1 MFISKSKIDRF
12 IRIVDAGL
20 RSVVGT
26 QQPTVLPIDEE
37 CELTYAEAKKSA
49 QLMRVNHTGEVC
61 AQGLYEGQAL
71 VARDKNVRE
80 HLMQAA
86 AEERV
91 HLDWC
96 KTRLIE
102 LRSSTSALTP
112 FFFGASVGLGVI
124 SGLLGDRISLGFVEA
139 TEDEVCKHLDRHLN
153 TLSGSDVR
161 SHSILKKIRLDEE
174 RHQRVALQDGGIEFP
189 QVMKRAMAAM
199 SRVMTETT
207 KHF

>member
-1 MFISKSKIDRF
+1 MFFSKSKIDRL

-26 QQPTVLPIDEE
+26 EQPAVLPTEE
-37 CELTYAEAKKSA
+37 ESELTLAEARNSA

-80 HLMQAA
+80 HLLEAA
-86 AEERV
+86 MEERV

-96 KTRLIE
+96 KTRLNE
-102 LRSSTSALTP
+102 LGSSTSMMTP

-153 TLSGSDVR
+153 KLSGLDVR
-161 SHSILKKIRLDEE
+161 SHAILKKIRLDEE
-174 RHQRVALQDGGIEFP
+174 RHQRAALRDGGIEFP
-189 QVMKRAMAAM
+189 QVIKSTMATM
-199 SRVMTETT
+199 SRVMTKTT

>member
-1 MFISKSKIDRF
+1 MSKSKIDRF

-26 QQPTVLPIDEE
+26 DQPGVLPIDEE
-37 CELTYAEAKKSA
+37 CKLTHAEAKRSA

-71 VARDKNVRE
+71 VARDKTVRD
-80 HLMQAA
+80 HLIDAA

-96 KTRLIE
+96 KTRLNE
-102 LRSSTSALTP
+102 LGSSTSALTP

-139 TEDEVCKHLDRHLN
+139 TEDEVCKHLDRHLEK
-153 TLSGSDVR
+153 LSDQDVR
-161 SHSILKKIRLDEE
+161 SHSILNKIRVDEE
-174 RHQRVALQDGGIEFP
+174 RHQHAALRDGGIKFP
-189 QVMKRAMAAM
+189 RVIKRAMAAM
-199 SRVMTETT
+199 SQVMTKTT